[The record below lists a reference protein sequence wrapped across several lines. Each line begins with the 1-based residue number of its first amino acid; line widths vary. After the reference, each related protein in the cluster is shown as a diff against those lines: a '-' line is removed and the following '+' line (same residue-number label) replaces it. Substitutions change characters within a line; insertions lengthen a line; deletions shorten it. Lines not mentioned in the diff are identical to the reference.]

1 VSLAIDCKEDSSAI
15 DAGGTGLGSKAER
28 FPKSNVTG
36 IAFSG
41 FIDLKS
47 QLRIKKSILGIICG
61 RSCVVHRFDDEEPS
75 DNFLCFKKFY
85 NFHSRIPCK
94 Y

>member
-47 QLRIKKSILGIICG
+47 
-61 RSCVVHRFDDEEPS
+61 
-75 DNFLCFKKFY
+75 
-85 NFHSRIPCK
+85 
-94 Y
+94 

>member
-1 VSLAIDCKEDSSAI
+1 MVSLAIDCKEDSSTI

-47 QLRIKKSILGIICG
+47 
-61 RSCVVHRFDDEEPS
+61 
-75 DNFLCFKKFY
+75 
-85 NFHSRIPCK
+85 
-94 Y
+94 

>member
-15 DAGGTGLGSKAER
+15 DAGSTGFGSKAER

-47 QLRIKKSILGIICG
+47 QFRIKEGHTGNHQYRQQNGSSLTMKKT
-61 RSCVVHRFDDEEPS
+61 S
-75 DNFLCFKKFY
+75 DNFLCFNFFY
-85 NFHSRIPCK
+85 ISQIPCNIR
-94 Y
+94 